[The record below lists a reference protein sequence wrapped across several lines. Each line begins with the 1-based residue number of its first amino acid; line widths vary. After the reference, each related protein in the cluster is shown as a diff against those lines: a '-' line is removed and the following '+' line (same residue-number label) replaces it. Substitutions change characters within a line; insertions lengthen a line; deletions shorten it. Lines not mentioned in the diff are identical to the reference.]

1 MNRIG
6 LSGIRRRLS
15 GARASCSCVPATELL
30 HLASSSQAMTYF
42 RWPPKT
48 QLSPCRNRMP
58 YRKKYVLVSS
68 HSARK
73 PKPKFGRPLADSNDA
88 ISPVMPPLLNLR
100 YHITGGGHRTK
111 PQTMHSL
118 SQQQLHGIGF
128 YVRTATST
136 EQFCRALKDSS
147 VHSWLILWLTPR
159 LWLVISTDEL
169 WRRIQIEGLIG
180 GE

>member
-48 QLSPCRNRMP
+48 QLSPCRNRMS

-100 YHITGGGHRTK
+100 YHITGGGIEQNLR
-111 PQTMHSL
+111 PCIRCRSSNYMESA
-118 SQQQLHGIGF
+118 SMSEQLPPLNSF
-128 YVRTATST
+128 AV
-136 EQFCRALKDSS
+136 L
-147 VHSWLILWLTPR
+147 
-159 LWLVISTDEL
+159 
-169 WRRIQIEGLIG
+169 
-180 GE
+180 